1 MLTRIG
7 IFLAAASAIFSADD
21 ARCQALYSF
30 DNVEDYFA
38 AASQWTAWQE
48 TLDRHA
54 SQRPQIQHCLQDA
67 ASCERRLK
75 GLRHLLVKGAELE
88 ADQQIRLVNRYI
100 NSQHYRDD
108 RVSFDAAAGNQWQTL
123 TEFLRHG
130 GDCEDFAVAKYFILR
145 EFGFAADDMRIV
157 IGKEASNSSHHAM
170 LAVRSGTGVLLLEN
184 DNTIRRNGAQEI
196 SRFVYALNENAIWD
210 HEGS

>member
-1 MLTRIG
+1 M
-7 IFLAAASAIFSADD
+7 LAADD
-21 ARCQALYSF
+21 GHCQATYSF
-30 DNVEDYFA
+30 DSVEDYFA
-38 AASQWTAWQE
+38 AASEWTAWQE

-54 SQRPQIQHCLQDA
+54 SQRLQIQHCLQDA
-67 ASCERRLK
+67 ESCERRLR
-75 GLRHLLVKGAELE
+75 GLRHLLVKGAELQ
-88 ADQQIRLVNRYI
+88 ADQQVRLVNRYI

-108 RVSFDAAAGNQWQTL
+108 RISFGAAAGNEWQTL

-145 EFGFAADDMRIV
+145 ELGFAADDMRIV
-157 IGKEASNSSHHAM
+157 IGKEANKSSHHAM
-170 LAVRSGTGVLLLEN
+170 LAVRSGSSVLLLEN